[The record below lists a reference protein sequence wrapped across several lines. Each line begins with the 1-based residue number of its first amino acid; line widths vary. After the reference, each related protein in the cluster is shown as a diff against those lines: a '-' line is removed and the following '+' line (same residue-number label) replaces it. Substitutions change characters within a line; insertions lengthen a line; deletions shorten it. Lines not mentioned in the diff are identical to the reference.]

1 MRASVKKCHSLAWL
15 VLFELDFFSDPAW
28 SRRIPTHRERRG
40 DFEDGKNHCDTQTFS
55 TGNMHHPLFNTFPR
69 PRKGSGVLLY
79 LTNREA
85 LTMLCSVVKHTGS
98 GQRTEFPTHYLPF
111 SNQTLLLKRTSVSS
125 ACSRGL
131 FSHKVRYNE
140 ANPY

>member
-1 MRASVKKCHSLAWL
+1 MRASVKKCHSLACFVWARL
-15 VLFELDFFSDPAW
+15 FSDPAW
-28 SRRIPTHRERRG
+28 ARRIPTHRERRG

-55 TGNMHHPLFNTFPR
+55 TGNMHHPLFIYFR

-111 SNQTLLLKRTSVSS
+111 SNQTLLPKRTSVSS
-125 ACSRGL
+125 ACSRDL